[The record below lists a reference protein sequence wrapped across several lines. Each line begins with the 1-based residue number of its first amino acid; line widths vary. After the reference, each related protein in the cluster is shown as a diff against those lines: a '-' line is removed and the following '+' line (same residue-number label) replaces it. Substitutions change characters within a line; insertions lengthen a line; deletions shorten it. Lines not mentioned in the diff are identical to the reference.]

1 MLFRSFLF
9 RAAMG
14 PSEFLLNMMGQ
25 QKMCAAV
32 LTVTAAL
39 NIVLNFTLVPR
50 FGLIGAATATAL
62 ALMFAASMNNLVTR
76 QRLGIRLSILSNIWA
91 ARRR

>member
-1 MLFRSFLF
+1 MFVLVLGFLF

-25 QKMCAAV
+25 QKICAAV
-32 LTVTAAL
+32 LAVTAAL

-62 ALMFAASMNNLVTR
+62 ALMFAASMNNLVAR
-76 QRLGIRLSILSNIWA
+76 QRLGIKLSILSNIGTA
-91 ARRR
+91 